1 MSKGRKTFH
10 GRPRAEAVAV
20 APPEARYH
28 QAVKTTNRRTAFLAS
43 CAALL
48 LTAGCTENK
57 RDIGHE
63 TANIVSD
70 TNVME
75 QAEAAANAVVRN
87 ASDCDAVKATL
98 PEADQKL
105 AEAATKIKTQ
115 AGLIALQTL
124 KTQVQRVRDLC
135 AS

>member
-1 MSKGRKTFH
+1 M
-10 GRPRAEAVAV
+10 
-20 APPEARYH
+20 
-28 QAVKTTNRRTAFLAS
+28 KTTNRRTALLSAGAALFLA
-43 CAALL
+43 AA
-48 LTAGCTENK
+48 CNDK
-57 RDIGHE
+57 PRDLGKD

-105 AEAATKIKTQ
+105 AEASTKIKTQ
-115 AGLIALQTL
+115 AGVVALQTL

-135 AS
+135 P

>member
-1 MSKGRKTFH
+1 
-10 GRPRAEAVAV
+10 
-20 APPEARYH
+20 
-28 QAVKTTNRRTAFLAS
+28 VKTTNRRTAFLAC
-43 CAALL
+43 CAALC

>member
-1 MSKGRKTFH
+1 MRTM
-10 GRPRAEAVAV
+10 
-20 APPEARYH
+20 
-28 QAVKTTNRRTAFLAS
+28 NRRVLGAWAMAVLLAAS
-43 CAALL
+43 ACS
-48 LTAGCTENK
+48 EK
-57 RDIGHE
+57 KDIGKE

-75 QAEAAANAVVRN
+75 EAEAAANAVIRN

-105 AEAATKIKTQ
+105 ADAEKKIRTQ
-115 AGLIALQTL
+115 AGIVALQTL

-135 AS
+135 P

>member
-1 MSKGRKTFH
+1 MRQMSRRT
-10 GRPRAEAVAV
+10 RRAWVVVAMLAAVACS
-20 APPEARYH
+20 E
-28 QAVKTTNRRTAFLAS
+28 K
-43 CAALL
+43 
-48 LTAGCTENK
+48 K

-63 TANIVSD
+63 AANIVSD

-75 QAEAAANAVVRN
+75 EAEAAANSVVRN

-105 AEAATKIKTQ
+105 AEAATKIRTQ
-115 AGLIALQTL
+115 AGQVALQTL

-135 AS
+135 P

>member
-1 MSKGRKTFH
+1 M
-10 GRPRAEAVAV
+10 
-20 APPEARYH
+20 
-28 QAVKTTNRRTAFLAS
+28 KTTNRRTAFLAS
-43 CAALL
+43 CAALF

-57 RDIGHE
+57 HDIGHE

>member
-1 MSKGRKTFH
+1 MRG
-10 GRPRAEAVAV
+10 AWV
-20 APPEARYH
+20 
-28 QAVKTTNRRTAFLAS
+28 L
-43 CAALL
+43 AALL
-48 LTAGCTENK
+48 AAGACGENK
-57 RDIGHE
+57 RDIGKE

-75 QAEAAANAVVRN
+75 EAEAAANAVIRN

-105 AEAATKIKTQ
+105 AEAEKKIRTQ
-115 AGLIALQTL
+115 AGVVALQTL

-135 AS
+135 P